1 MDGTG
6 TLTERWIEGDS
17 LWMRVYVAEDVLKY
31 IVPKGFICI
40 DGTSLTVCDVVASSE
55 KDTLSTPVGG
65 WFTVMLVSHTQQNV
79 VFPLRNVG
87 DKVNIEVDIIGKLV
101 ERSLAGNL
109 AVFESTVSKL
119 RTDIIHRD
127 VDVESLKQIVGNQ
140 SMTIQMLNQ
149 RVQDLEENVRSLGNI
164 LS

>member
-17 LWMRVYVAEDVLKY
+17 LWMRVYVAEEVLKY

-79 VFPLRNVG
+79 VFPLRSVG

-109 AVFESTVSKL
+109 AVFESSVSKL
-119 RTDIIHRD
+119 RTDIIQRD